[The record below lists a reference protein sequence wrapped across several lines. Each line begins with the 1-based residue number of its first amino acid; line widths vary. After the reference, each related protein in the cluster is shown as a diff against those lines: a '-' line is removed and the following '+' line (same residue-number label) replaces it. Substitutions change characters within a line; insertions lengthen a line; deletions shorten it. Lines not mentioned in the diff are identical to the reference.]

1 MKISEIQR
9 TKYDDRPRTFDDRYK
24 EAPKGLKMVPNSDRY
39 GYIIHS
45 DIDKKAPMRATMSG
59 MTTQIDFFDTKTPE
73 KDIAFIGWIG
83 LRPYNLFDGMTNGV
97 QTSNIILDS
106 RYRGQGIGLLMY
118 LTVLNLG
125 YILVADDTQTAQA
138 RKVWTVLN
146 KTPGVEV
153 RGLTFFMRSEIDP
166 SLAKEWDKHE
176 MQKKLSKLKKL
187 NAHPWI
193 PIDSVGQYDSVP
205 FVFPVSTMDVKSG
218 PELGAKGASIYSRE
232 HPEDSYGDLYYLVAQ
247 KA

>member
-1 MKISEIQR
+1 MRISEIQR
-9 TKYDDRPRTFDDRYK
+9 TNYGNEPRTFDDRYK

-39 GYIIHS
+39 GYIIHNE
-45 DIDKKAPMRATMSG
+45 IEKKAPMRAAMSG

-83 LRPYNLFDGMTNGV
+83 LRPYNVFDGMTNGV

-166 SLAKEWDKHE
+166 SLAKSWTKGTIGRNLAKVK
-176 MQKKLSKLKKL
+176 QL
-187 NAHPWI
+187 NARPWI
-193 PIDSVGQYDSVP
+193 PIDSVYEHGNVP
-205 FVFPVSTMDVKSG
+205 FVFPVSTMDVRSG
-218 PELGAKGASIYSRE
+218 PELGAKGASIYSKQS
-232 HPEDSYGDLYYLVAQ
+232 PEDSYSQPYYLVAQ